1 MRSGG
6 RSFPEGHYVS
16 KQMHFWGQKALD
28 HAVDRQLCYKLIHG
42 EDPQYCKFKAQNEN
56 DVVVPYAACL
66 CPVEFSRMPANLSVD
81 FEFDP
86 PSSLNRCI
94 CWLSK
99 SKCPPES
106 ACRVRNKSNREPC
119 GWCLLQT
126 TWSSGA
132 CWWSLLPP
140 AAGDIMIPG
149 SHPAWGTSTILTSA
163 GKAVK

>member
-66 CPVEFSRMPANLSVD
+66 CTVEFWRMPANLSVD

-99 SKCPPES
+99 NKCPPES
-106 ACRVRNKSNREPC
+106 ACRVRNKSNKESLVAGVYYRPPDQVGPVDEAFFLQLQETSLSQALILP
-119 GWCLLQT
+119 GGLQPPWHLL
-126 TWSSGA
+126 
-132 CWWSLLPP
+132 
-140 AAGDIMIPG
+140 
-149 SHPAWGTSTILTSA
+149 
-163 GKAVK
+163 KK